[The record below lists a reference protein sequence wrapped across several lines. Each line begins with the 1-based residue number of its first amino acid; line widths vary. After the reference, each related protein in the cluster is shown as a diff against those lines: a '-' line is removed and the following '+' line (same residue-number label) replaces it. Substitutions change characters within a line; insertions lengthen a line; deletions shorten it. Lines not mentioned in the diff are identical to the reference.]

1 MTSASTSFPRL
12 LTEIDELTRPDHSF
26 LTNDVR
32 CFFMGEYTARAG
44 FSHSATNN
52 LIQNFKKPMDR
63 RGTNQWRWKEKAIQ
77 DASVALNAAFGSA
90 SLGGVT
96 FVPIPPSKAKS
107 DPMYDDR
114 MLRMLQGVRQ
124 GLDIRELV
132 VQRASRAAAHDTEA
146 RPRPEEMAAL
156 YSIDETLCDP
166 TPATILICDDML
178 TTGCQFMAMRAVL
191 SARFPAAEIFGVF
204 LARRA
209 PQAVEFDPIVFDN
222 DGGA

>member
-26 LTNDVR
+26 LTNEVR

-44 FSHSATNN
+44 FSHSPTNN

-63 RGTNQWRWKEKAIQ
+63 RGTAQWRWKDKAVQ
-77 DASVALNAAFGSA
+77 DASAALNAAFGNA
-90 SLGGVT
+90 SLAGMT
-96 FVPIPPSKAKS
+96 FVPIPPSKVKA

-114 MLRMLQGVRQ
+114 MVRMLHGVRH

-132 VQRASRAAAHDTEA
+132 VQRANRAAAHDTED
-146 RPRPEEMAAL
+146 RPRPETMAAQ
-156 YSIDETLCDP
+156 YMIDETLTAP
-166 TPATILICDDML
+166 APATILVCDDML
-178 TTGCQFMAMRAVL
+178 TTGCQFMAMRSVL
-191 SARFPAAEIFGVF
+191 SARFPQAQIFGVF

-209 PQAVEFDPIVFDN
+209 PQAIEFDDLDIDL
-222 DGGA
+222 